1 MDDLTRSTE
10 TVSAP
15 AIGGS
20 GAEVL
25 LEALVAEHQAGL
37 LRYAARYLGCPA
49 SAQDVV
55 QEVFIRFCR
64 HWTPDACPPDR
75 LRFWLYS
82 ITHNT
87 AVDHIRKEG
96 RLRQLHQDHSDVQ
109 AVRGTG
115 EAAEIERRRKMV
127 LDNLHRLSPAEQQVL
142 ILRLQEGF
150 SYQEIAQITERT
162 EGNIGCLLHN
172 ATKKLSEALKNQG
185 VLP

>member
-10 TVSAP
+10 TTVRAV
-15 AIGGS
+15 GGP
-20 GAEVL
+20 GTELL
-25 LEALVAEHQAGL
+25 LESLVAEHQAGL
-37 LRYAARYLGCPA
+37 LRYAARYLGCA
-49 SAQDVV
+49 VAAQDVV

-64 HWTPDACPPDR
+64 HWTPEACPRER

-82 ITHNT
+82 LAHNT
-87 AVDHIRKEG
+87 AVDFIRKEG

-109 AVRGTG
+109 AVRGSG
-115 EAAEIERRRKMV
+115 ETLEVERRWKLV

-150 SYQEIAQITERT
+150 SYQEISQITERT
-162 EGNIGCLLHN
+162 EGNVGCLLHN
-172 ATKKLSEALKNQG
+172 ATKKLSEALKEQG